1 MKISNQ
7 LLLYDDLC
15 PLCVWYSGLFVKCQL
30 LSPSNRQPF
39 SAASPKL
46 LSLIDIERGRNEIP
60 LIDPSTGNTKYGLDA
75 ILTIIGNRFPHVQ
88 KAGNYGPVN
97 WILRKLYK
105 FISFNRKV
113 VVAKK
118 CSKGQFDCSP
128 EFSIPYRSYLI
139 FFSLLC
145 TLLSLNAFHQIISS
159 VIIAYKA
166 TTVQFQLATVLVL
179 ITWFAS
185 SLCMKLRTGIEYLG
199 QVSML
204 LILGLLISSPL
215 LVLNKFILLP
225 AWFIDG
231 YTLFV
236 FVFIGK
242 EYLRRMHFIPKPFNR
257 VRLMMLHVSTVFCF
271 IYYLF
276 MVV

>member
-1 MKISNQ
+1 MKINNQ

-30 LSPSNRQPF
+30 LLPANRQPF

-46 LSLIDIERGRNEIP
+46 LSLIDVERGRNEIP
-60 LIDPSTGNTKYGLDA
+60 LIDTITGSTSYGLDA
-75 ILTIIGNRFPHVQ
+75 LLTIIGSRFPRI
-88 KAGNYGPVN
+88 KKIGTYGPIY

-128 EFSIPYRSYLI
+128 EFNIPYRIYLI

-145 TLLSLNAFHQIISS
+145 TLLSLNAFHQILSS
-159 VIIAYKA
+159 GIIAYKA
-166 TTVQFQLATVLVL
+166 TTFQFQGATVSVL
-179 ITWFAS
+179 ITWFAI
-185 SLCMKLRTGIEYLG
+185 SLSMKLRTGIEYLG

-215 LVLNKFILLP
+215 LVLNKFVLLP
-225 AWFIDG
+225 VWFING
-231 YTLFV
+231 YALLV

-242 EYLRRMHFIPKPFNR
+242 EYLRRMYFVPKPFNR
-257 VRLMMLHVSTVFCF
+257 VRLMVLHVSTIFCF

-276 MVV
+276 IVV